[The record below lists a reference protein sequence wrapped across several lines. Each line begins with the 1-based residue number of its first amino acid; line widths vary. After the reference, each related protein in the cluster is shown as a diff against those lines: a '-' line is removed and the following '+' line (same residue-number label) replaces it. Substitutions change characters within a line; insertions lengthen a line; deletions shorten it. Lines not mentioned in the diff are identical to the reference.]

1 MRLKSKQE
9 EVFEVEKEVARR
21 SVTVKNIVD
30 DTDLNAP
37 VPLPAVDSPTLSKV
51 IEYCKYHH
59 EAERES
65 FSDDD
70 KAAWDKAFVEVR
82 PGPRAQ
88 SRRFPRS
95 RRRFPRSRRLP
106 SSQVGDGMLFDL
118 ILAANYMDIK
128 SLLDLACK
136 RVAAEIK
143 DKTPDEIRSRF
154 GIENDL
160 TPEEE
165 EQVKRENTWCEER

>member
-1 MRLKSKQE
+1 MSRGAPGR
-9 EVFEVEKEVARR
+9 ARR
-21 SVTVKNIVD
+21 AAAS
-30 DTDLNAP
+30 
-37 VPLPAVDSPTLSKV
+37 PAHAD
-51 IEYCKYHH
+51 C
-59 EAERES
+59 
-65 FSDDD
+65 
-70 KAAWDKAFVEVR
+70 
-82 PGPRAQ
+82 
-88 SRRFPRS
+88 PRS
-95 RRRFPRSRRLP
+95 SP
-106 SSQVGDGMLFDL
+106 SQVGDGMLFDL

-154 GIENDL
+154 GLENDL

>member
-1 MRLKSKQE
+1 MSRCAPGR
-9 EVFEVEKEVARR
+9 ARR
-21 SVTVKNIVD
+21 AAAS
-30 DTDLNAP
+30 
-37 VPLPAVDSPTLSKV
+37 PAHADCP
-51 IEYCKYHH
+51 HPP
-59 EAERES
+59 A
-65 FSDDD
+65 
-70 KAAWDKAFVEVR
+70 
-82 PGPRAQ
+82 
-88 SRRFPRS
+88 
-95 RRRFPRSRRLP
+95 
-106 SSQVGDGMLFDL
+106 QVGDGMLFDL

>member
-1 MRLKSKQE
+1 MSRCAPGR
-9 EVFEVEKEVARR
+9 ARR
-21 SVTVKNIVD
+21 AAASPAHTV
-30 DTDLNAP
+30 
-37 VPLPAVDSPTLSKV
+37 
-51 IEYCKYHH
+51 C
-59 EAERES
+59 
-65 FSDDD
+65 
-70 KAAWDKAFVEVR
+70 
-82 PGPRAQ
+82 
-88 SRRFPRS
+88 PRS
-95 RRRFPRSRRLP
+95 SP
-106 SSQVGDGMLFDL
+106 SQVGDGMLFDL

-154 GIENDL
+154 GLENDL

>member
-95 RRRFPRSRRLP
+95 RRLP

-154 GIENDL
+154 GLENDL